1 VDGMIEWIFVTA
13 DHTVDE
19 PLLSPVAEKSQKQ
32 AKPTYAN
39 FVHK

>member
-1 VDGMIEWIFVTA
+1 MIAWIFVTA
-13 DHTVDE
+13 DHTV